1 MLPNHLEKI
10 LYHNIL
16 NRKEL
21 LQFAKD
27 EFFETPN
34 YSKIFS
40 AAKAFVEKYNK
51 VPTQEQL
58 VEIIKING
66 WGDTINRDFVE
77 TLYDVNLDNYDP
89 EWIEESTEAWIEFKN
104 LDKSVENL
112 VTYLKTTKVTAE
124 NVKNVVESAKDIIVR
139 GNNIDFKFD
148 EGLDFFNPEAHKQPT
163 LDTFSTGYDYLD
175 QVLGGGWSTK
185 ALYVIAG
192 ENKIGK
198 SIWLANLAA
207 NAVKMG
213 YNSAVISLEM
223 RDRHVVKRL
232 GANMLGITMQDY
244 AKLAEDQ
251 DMIRKKLSNIGYED
265 LKQPGKLWIKEYP
278 TSSVS
283 VKDVERWLLKMEQ
296 IKGIKFKTVFIDY
309 INILMNWRNPNS
321 ENMYLKIKQI
331 AEDMRA
337 MGTRNNWAIITL
349 TQVNRTGF
357 GASGSLSLTNIAE
370 SSGLGH
376 TVDWMGGIIQDEL
389 MYAENEYMLQT
400 MLNRNE
406 GYKNSRKK
414 FNIDYSHMRITED
427 MNSQIILDTING

>member
-1 MLPNHLEKI
+1 MIKFQKIDKFLTKKKLSWDLCNERQKEILLKENENVWDMYTWNISDNVERKFIETFNIEDWEIETDTGWEDISAIGKTIEYEKWYLITEHCYIECADEHIVFDENFNEVFVKDLKINDLIQTKNGKEKVVSVYTNGEYEHMYDIEVNSKNHR
-10 LYHNIL
+10 YYTDNIL
-16 NRKEL
+16 SHN
-21 LQFAKD
+21 
-27 EFFETPN
+27 
-34 YSKIFS
+34 
-40 AAKAFVEKYNK
+40 
-51 VPTQEQL
+51 
-58 VEIIKING
+58 
-66 WGDTINRDFVE
+66 
-77 TLYDVNLDNYDP
+77 
-89 EWIEESTEAWIEFKN
+89 
-104 LDKSVENL
+104 
-112 VTYLKTTKVTAE
+112 
-124 NVKNVVESAKDIIVR
+124 
-139 GNNIDFKFD
+139 
-148 EGLDFFNPEAHKQPT
+148 
-163 LDTFSTGYDYLD
+163 
-175 QVLGGGWSTK
+175 
-185 ALYVIAG
+185 
-192 ENKIGK
+192 

-278 TSSVS
+278 TSSAS

-337 MGTRNNWAIITL
+337 MGTRNNWSIITL
-349 TQVNRTGF
+349 TQINRQGF

-389 MYAENEYMLQT
+389 MYAENEYILQT